1 MKRES
6 KEVLKMREEYDIKNL
21 NPRSNPYCYPA
32 VFSYKDGEEISVVFP
47 DLDVATSGVNDED
60 ALLSAQ
66 ELLSCVMY
74 GLEEDDAE
82 IPAPS
87 SPDQLQHAANERIV
101 LVEVDMT
108 PIPITE
114 SDPIFSPETRNTIL
128 EGLQTPI
135 CECLTEDEVE
145 W

>member
-6 KEVLKMREEYDIKNL
+6 NEVLKMREEYDIKNL
-21 NPRSNPYCYPA
+21 NPRLNPYCYPA
-32 VFSYKDGEEISVVFP
+32 VFSYKDGEEISVVVP

-66 ELLSCVMY
+66 ELLGCVMH
-74 GLEEDDAE
+74 GLEEDGSE
-82 IPAPS
+82 IPSPS
-87 SPDQLQHAANERIV
+87 SLDQLQPASNERIV
-101 LVEVDMT
+101 LLEVDMS

-114 SDPIFSPETRNTIL
+114 SDTMFSPETRNTIL

>member
-1 MKRES
+1 
-6 KEVLKMREEYDIKNL
+6 MREEYDIKNL

-32 VFSYKDGEEISVVFP
+32 VFSYKDGEEISVVVP

-66 ELLSCVMY
+66 ELLGCVMH
-74 GLEEDDAE
+74 GLEEDG
-82 IPAPS
+82 S
-87 SPDQLQHAANERIV
+87 NERIV
-101 LVEVDMT
+101 LLEVDMS

-114 SDPIFSPETRNTIL
+114 SDPMFSPETRNTIL

>member
-1 MKRES
+1 
-6 KEVLKMREEYDIKNL
+6 MREEYDIKNL
-21 NPRSNPYCYPA
+21 NPIPNPYCYPA
-32 VFSYKDGEEISVVFP
+32 VFSYKDGEEISVAFP

-66 ELLSCVMY
+66 ELLSCVMH
-74 GLEEDDAE
+74 GLEEDGSV
-82 IPAPS
+82 IPTPS
-87 SPDQLQHAANERIV
+87 CLEQLQPASNERIV
-101 LVEVDMT
+101 LLKVDMS

-114 SDPIFSPETRNTIL
+114 SDPMFSPETRNTIL